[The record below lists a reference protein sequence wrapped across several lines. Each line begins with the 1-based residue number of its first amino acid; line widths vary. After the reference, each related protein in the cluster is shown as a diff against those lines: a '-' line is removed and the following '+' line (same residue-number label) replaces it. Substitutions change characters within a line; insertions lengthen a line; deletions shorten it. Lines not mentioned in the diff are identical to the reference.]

1 MQDIKN
7 FTLEELEKSLKEKN
21 YPRFCAHQ
29 IFGWVYKKRVED
41 FGKMTDISKQ
51 AQQFL
56 KDNFYFSMLKLLKRE
71 ISQDKAPP
79 SKVSGGSL
87 RPMDK
92 TEKFLFGLEDNSC
105 IESVLIS
112 QVSRLTLCIST
123 QVGCK
128 FGCKFCLSGK
138 DGFRRNLKVCEIAN
152 QYLTVADLIAP
163 RKITNIVFM
172 GIGEPLDN
180 FSNTVC
186 AVKIFTHPQGVYF
199 GKRKICLSTCGLVPQ
214 IKKLADLNLGVKL
227 SISLHSPD
235 EAARSKIMP
244 INKKYPLSELIRAV
258 KDFNKKEKHHITFEY
273 VLIRGLNTSKED
285 AQKLAKLLRGVNYK
299 INLISFNY
307 ACARAGTYARKDTCL
322 GFKSPTDAE
331 INNFKNEL
339 KKRGVFFTLRKSK
352 GADINAACGQLRAL
366 FKNR

>member
-1 MQDIKN
+1 MKDIKN
-7 FTLEELEKSLKEKN
+7 YTLEELRKLLEKGGCL
-21 YPRFCAHQ
+21 RFSAQQ
-29 IFGWVYKKRVED
+29 IFNWIYKRRIED
-41 FGKMTDISKQ
+41 FNLMTDISKQ
-51 AQQFL
+51 TRQFL
-56 KDNFYFSMLKLLKRE
+56 KDNFYFSRLKLLKRE
-71 ISQDKAPP
+71 ISK
-79 SKVSGGSL
+79 
-87 RPMDK
+87 DK

-138 DGFRRNLKVCEIAN
+138 DGFRRNLKVCEITN

-180 FSNTVC
+180 FANTVC

-244 INKKYPLSELIRAV
+244 INKKYPLSELIKAV
-258 KDFNKKEKHHITFEY
+258 KDFNKKEKRHITFEY
-273 VLIRGLNTSKED
+273 VLVRGLNTSKVD
-285 AQKLAKLLRGVNYK
+285 AQKLSKLLRGVNYK

-307 ACARAGTYARKDTCL
+307 TCARKGACFE
-322 GFKSPTDAE
+322 FKVPTEAE
-331 INNFKNEL
+331 INSFKNEL
-339 KKRGVFFTLRKSK
+339 KKKGVFFTLRKSK